1 MYRILILQPSKP
13 LGSSDAIIVEN
24 SDVSDSDF
32 NGSNEDSLD
41 YAVLD
46 NSIDEDTDN
55 NYNDDTSFITS
66 QLSQFSNSSLLD
78 KVKL

>member
-1 MYRILILQPSKP
+1 M
-13 LGSSDAIIVEN
+13 G
-24 SDVSDSDF
+24 DSDF
-32 NGSNEDSLD
+32 NGSDDDSFD

-55 NYNDDTSFITS
+55 NDDDDTSSITS

-78 KVKL
+78 KVTL